1 MQQLQQALLLKK
13 LYLLKSMDFHYC
25 DVYFKKPTQKSF
37 QSNNA
42 KDLHSSIQAC
52 QLCSQKLSKPHTGLC
67 NPNSKITF
75 ISTIPILDTQLRFA
89 SKGAQ
94 MLKKIIENVFELH
107 LNEVSILSLLK
118 CEIPQTTQKDAI
130 ENCFGYLLKQLEFS
144 HTQTIVILGE
154 TTYNHFTK
162 DKTPYKNIQGK
173 ILTWNHY
180 TLFPTFSLMQ
190 LLTNQSLKAQ
200 AHREFLTLKGYLCK

>member
-75 ISTIPILDTQLRFA
+75 ISTTPILDTQLRFA

-94 MLKKIIENVFELH
+94 
-107 LNEVSILSLLK
+107 
-118 CEIPQTTQKDAI
+118 IPGPAGTGQIKPYGNPHQAPLRKD
-130 ENCFGYLLKQLEFS
+130 
-144 HTQTIVILGE
+144 LG
-154 TTYNHFTK
+154 
-162 DKTPYKNIQGK
+162 
-173 ILTWNHY
+173 
-180 TLFPTFSLMQ
+180 
-190 LLTNQSLKAQ
+190 A
-200 AHREFLTLKGYLCK
+200 R